1 MVSVPHPVSDWNH
14 KKPTFHR
21 SQILFVFQKQ
31 IRCHSDFY
39 DFWSKAQ
46 KIYSEKWSFNV
57 PSQTFFVEK
66 ESLGLFF
73 GCKKVSL
80 SLEREWDRCHRSRK
94 MGDTLIW
101 NGGKCWFLSLPFSL
115 SLSHLHTHTHSLSLS
130 RSYLSIFGCMLL
142 LFLSPLLF
150 LFHSSPDGSSHSNLR
165 TSDLSSSNFFSCH
178 CLSNEQK
185 NFSRF
190 DISLSR

>member
-1 MVSVPHPVSDWNH
+1 
-14 KKPTFHR
+14 
-21 SQILFVFQKQ
+21 
-31 IRCHSDFY
+31 
-39 DFWSKAQ
+39 
-46 KIYSEKWSFNV
+46 
-57 PSQTFFVEK
+57 
-66 ESLGLFF
+66 
-73 GCKKVSL
+73 
-80 SLEREWDRCHRSRK
+80 

-101 NGGKCWFLSLPFSL
+101 NGGKCWFFSLPFSL
-115 SLSHLHTHTHSLSLS
+115 SLSHLHTRTHSLSLS

-185 NFSRF
+185 T
-190 DISLSR
+190 SLASTSAFLGRRSINYDSSHTIGRSWLLPCVCRLPSSPAQLEHLYYLLTLRSIDDD